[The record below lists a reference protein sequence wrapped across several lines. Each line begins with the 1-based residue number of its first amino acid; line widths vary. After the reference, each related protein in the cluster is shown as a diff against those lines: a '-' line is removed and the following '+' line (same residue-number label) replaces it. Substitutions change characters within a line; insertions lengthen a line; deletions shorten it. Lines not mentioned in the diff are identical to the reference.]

1 MIVAC
6 GQLNAGTLRLV
17 AVFTLVLFT
26 QTRKQIVYGVC
37 NEYEM
42 ILKLDKLQPR
52 KDKPAVLGSIT
63 LLDIVANGTAIRLF
77 KETVVVFGETSR
89 KRIVMNVRRHSGKGW
104 VAKQVIWPASD
115 LELAL
120 LEVNK
125 VAQQEIQR
133 ATTLA
138 IA

>member
-1 MIVAC
+1 M
-6 GQLNAGTLRLV
+6 NT
-17 AVFTLVLFT
+17 
-26 QTRKQIVYGVC
+26 
-37 NEYEM
+37 EM

-52 KDKPAVLGSIT
+52 KDKPAVLGSII
-63 LLDIVANGTAIRLF
+63 LLDIVANGTVIRLF
-77 KETVVVFGETSR
+77 KETVVVFGEISR
-89 KRIVMNVRRHSGKGW
+89 KRIVMSVRRYSAKGW
-104 VAKQVIWPASD
+104 VAKQVIWPESD

>member
-1 MIVAC
+1 M
-6 GQLNAGTLRLV
+6 NT
-17 AVFTLVLFT
+17 
-26 QTRKQIVYGVC
+26 
-37 NEYEM
+37 EM

-63 LLDIVANGTAIRLF
+63 LLDIVANGTVIRLF

-89 KRIVMNVRRHSGKGW
+89 KRIVMSVRRYSAKGW
-104 VAKQVIWPASD
+104 VAKQVIWPGSD

>member
-1 MIVAC
+1 MPERFAWWPFSHWYYLH
-6 GQLNAGTLRLV
+6 QQENK
-17 AVFTLVLFT
+17 LFT
-26 QTRKQIVYGVC
+26 ECVMNT
-37 NEYEM
+37 EM

-104 VAKQVIWPASD
+104 VAKQVIWPESD

>member
-1 MIVAC
+1 M
-6 GQLNAGTLRLV
+6 NS
-17 AVFTLVLFT
+17 
-26 QTRKQIVYGVC
+26 
-37 NEYEM
+37 EM
-42 ILKLDKLQPR
+42 ILKVDKLQPR
-52 KDKPAVLGSIT
+52 KDKPEGLGANT
-63 LLDIVANGTAIRLF
+63 GLDIVANDTVMRLC

-89 KRIVMNVRRHSGKGW
+89 KRIVMSVRRYSAKGW
-104 VAKQVIWPASD
+104 VAKQVIWPESD

>member
-1 MIVAC
+1 M
-6 GQLNAGTLRLV
+6 NT
-17 AVFTLVLFT
+17 
-26 QTRKQIVYGVC
+26 
-37 NEYEM
+37 EM

-77 KETVVVFGETSR
+77 KETVVVFGDTSR

>member
-1 MIVAC
+1 M
-6 GQLNAGTLRLV
+6 NT
-17 AVFTLVLFT
+17 
-26 QTRKQIVYGVC
+26 
-37 NEYEM
+37 EM

-77 KETVVVFGETSR
+77 KEIVVVYGETSR

-104 VAKQVIWPASD
+104 VAKQVIWPESD

-125 VAQQEIQR
+125 VTQQEIQR

>member
-1 MIVAC
+1 M
-6 GQLNAGTLRLV
+6 NT
-17 AVFTLVLFT
+17 
-26 QTRKQIVYGVC
+26 
-37 NEYEM
+37 EM

-89 KRIVMNVRRHSGKGW
+89 KRIVMSVRRYSAKV
-104 VAKQVIWPASD
+104 VAKQVIWPESD

>member
-1 MIVAC
+1 
-6 GQLNAGTLRLV
+6 
-17 AVFTLVLFT
+17 
-26 QTRKQIVYGVC
+26 
-37 NEYEM
+37 M

-63 LLDIVANGTAIRLF
+63 LLDIVANGTVIRLF
-77 KETVVVFGETSR
+77 KETLVSFDNGSR
-89 KRIVMNVRRHSGKGW
+89 TRYVMNVRRHSGKGW
-104 VAKQVIWPASD
+104 VAKQVIWPESD